1 MNQDENLYQ
10 KVIADYK
17 ITNSV
22 KKTAQN
28 VGTSLVRAQRI
39 LITEGLWSS
48 HTSECV
54 GELFKQG
61 MSTSEIADK
70 LVISEKTVQAYLP
83 YTRTEIGYG
92 ENRSYDSQKSE
103 DYRRRMHMAA
113 DSQVS
118 NKFDEIVRQSKKDDE
133 PTGKIKVMTKDELLQ
148 VRGKLDEERVKQKES
163 EDMSDK
169 KYSVLKLRLSL
180 NLEGTDVKDRV
191 VLNRYGKVKQG
202 IIRDVLV
209 PADITLHAL
218 HYVIQRAFGWQNS
231 HLHQYLLPEEVF
243 QKMTGG
249 KNQPDEYGR
258 TLYDG
263 KLTDWIDLCGVYF
276 RFPCDDFEDIY
287 WDDDYKQGVSIRTWL
302 RKKYTSPYSYGG
314 KWEHY
319 AFANATAKSLITE
332 NPVIRITPSFDEWM
346 EMKKKGIDPSKQK
359 DKMIPVTDATIEQIG
374 MGFEGRMDELLERL
388 KVTEVLAAK
397 DEKISNDIRAAVQF
411 VAKRQ
416 AKTNEEIEVT
426 PVTKFLK
433 YNYDYGDGWEVDIV
447 MEGKYYTK
455 NRLDTAIEGNI
466 DGFVVIPNDES
477 LIEEARA
484 YDMNDQLQEE
494 TLSKIIQT
502 VEIKGKPTC
511 IYADGLPVMDDV
523 GGIHGYIDF
532 LMTSRLGEPEERD
545 DIRDWASGMGW
556 TGRMYKPENIL

>member
-1 MNQDENLYQ
+1 MEQDENLYHR
-10 KVIADYK
+10 VISDYQ

-48 HTSECV
+48 QTSERV

-61 MSTSEIADK
+61 MSTSEIAEK

-83 YTRTEIGYG
+83 YTRTESGYG
-92 ENRSYDSQKSE
+92 ESRSYDSKKSE
-103 DYRRRMHMAA
+103 DYRRRMHIAA

-118 NKFDEIVRQSKKDDE
+118 NKFDEIERQSKYDDRV
-133 PTGKIKVMTKDELLQ
+133 GKIRVMTKHDLLQ
-148 VRGKLDEERVKQKES
+148 VREKLDKERINQKES
-163 EDMSDK
+163 EDMSDQK
-169 KYSVLKLRLSL
+169 FSVLKLRLSL

-191 VLNRYGKVKQG
+191 VLNRYGKAKQG
-202 IIRDVLV
+202 IIREVLV

-243 QKMTGG
+243 QNMTGG
-249 KNQPDEYGR
+249 KNRPDEYGR

-319 AFANATAKSLITE
+319 AFANSTAKSLITE
-332 NPVIRITPSFDEWM
+332 NPVIRVTPSFDEWM
-346 EMKKKGIDPSKQK
+346 EMKKNGMEPSKQK

-397 DEKISNDIRAAVQF
+397 DEKIPDDIRAAVQF

-416 AKTNEEIEVT
+416 SKAKDEIEVT
-426 PVTKFLK
+426 PITKSLK

-447 MEGKYYTK
+447 MDEKYYTK
-455 NRLDTAIEGNI
+455 NRLDTAVEGNV
-466 DGFVVIPNDES
+466 DGFVVIPNEDN

-484 YDMNDQLQEE
+484 YDMNNQLQEE
-494 TLSKIIQT
+494 DLSKLIQT
-502 VEIKGKPTC
+502 VEIKGKPIC
-511 IYADGLPVMDDV
+511 IFSDGLPVMDDV
-523 GGIHGYIDF
+523 GGIHGYVDF
-532 LMTSRLGEPEERD
+532 LMTSRLGNPEERD
-545 DIRDWASGMGW
+545 DIRAWASGMGW

>member
-1 MNQDENLYQ
+1 MEQDENLYHR
-10 KVIADYK
+10 VISDYQ
-17 ITNSV
+17 ITHSV

-48 HTSECV
+48 QTSERV

-61 MSTSEIADK
+61 MSTSEIAEK

-83 YTRTEIGYG
+83 YTRTESGYG
-92 ENRSYDSQKSE
+92 ESRSYDSKKSE
-103 DYRRRMHMAA
+103 DYRRRMHIAA

-118 NKFDEIVRQSKKDDE
+118 NKFDEMGRQSIYDDRAG
-133 PTGKIKVMTKDELLQ
+133 TIRVMTKHDLLQ
-148 VRGKLDEERVKQKES
+148 VREKLDKERINQKES
-163 EDMSDK
+163 EDMSDQK
-169 KYSVLKLRLSL
+169 FSVLKLRLSL
-180 NLEGTDVKDRV
+180 NLEGTDIKDRV

-202 IIRDVLV
+202 IIREVLV

-243 QKMTGG
+243 QNMTGG
-249 KNQPDEYGR
+249 KNRPDEYGR

-302 RKKYTSPYSYGG
+302 RKKYTSPYLYGG

-332 NPVIRITPSFDEWM
+332 NPVIRVTPSFDEWM
-346 EMKKKGIDPSKQK
+346 EMKKNGMDPSKQK

-397 DEKISNDIRAAVQF
+397 DEKIPDDIRAAVQF

-416 AKTNEEIEVT
+416 SKTKEEIEVT
-426 PVTKFLK
+426 PITKSLK
-433 YNYDYGDGWEVDIV
+433 YNYDYGEGWEVDIV
-447 MEGKYYTK
+447 MEEKYYTK
-455 NRLDTAIEGNI
+455 NRLDTAVEGNV
-466 DGFVVIPNDES
+466 DGFVVIPNEES

-484 YDMNDQLQEE
+484 YDMNNQPQED
-494 TLSKIIQT
+494 TLSKLIQT
-502 VEIKGKPTC
+502 VEIKGKPIC
-511 IYADGLPVMDDV
+511 IFADGLPVMDDV
-523 GGIHGYIDF
+523 GGIHGYVDF
-532 LMTSRLGEPEERD
+532 LMTSRLGNPEERD
-545 DIRDWASGMGW
+545 DIRSWASGMGW